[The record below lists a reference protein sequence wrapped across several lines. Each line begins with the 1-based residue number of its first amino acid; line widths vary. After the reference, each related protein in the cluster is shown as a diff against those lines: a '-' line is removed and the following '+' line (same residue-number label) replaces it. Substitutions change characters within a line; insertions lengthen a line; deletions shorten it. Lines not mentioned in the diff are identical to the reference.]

1 MMVSPV
7 ATVCATLSDNSWG
20 QTYVSAPTVTDSTM
34 MAEIKMISLLNILIG
49 IELCTYG
56 ESDDVFQFYILSLD
70 QRTDIEVARA
80 DFIEQRNTAMS
91 SAFVLR
97 YLQRDALT
105 ECDIQAE
112 LG

>member
-56 ESDDVFQFYILSLD
+56 ESDDVFQFYIATLEHG
-70 QRTDIEVARA
+70 TDIEITRTEL
-80 DFIEQRNTAMS
+80 IE
-91 SAFVLR
+91 
-97 YLQRDALT
+97 
-105 ECDIQAE
+105 
-112 LG
+112 